1 MSDSSNINW
10 FPGHMKKTRELIQ
23 ENLKLVDAAV
33 ELLDARIPASSRNPI
48 IGDLVK
54 NKIRIIV
61 LNKSDLAD
69 PERTAQWAEKLR
81 KDGSRVLMMNAES
94 GEGASSL
101 RSLLA
106 RIRDENNEG
115 RQRKRALRLMIVGI
129 PNVGKSSLI
138 NRLTGSKGARTG
150 NKPGVTRGKQWLS
163 LGDDIMLLD
172 TPGILWP
179 KFEDQSAA
187 KKLAFCG
194 SIRDEILDLPTLG
207 MDLIGLLSEI
217 APGLLT
223 ARYKLERI
231 EDTPL
236 LTMEAIAAKRG
247 FILSGKRIDY
257 DRTARTVIDEFRAG
271 TIGRISL
278 E

>member
-1 MSDSSNINW
+1 MSDNSNINW

-69 PERTAQWAEKLR
+69 PERTAQWAEKFR
-81 KDGSRVLMMNAES
+81 KDGSRVLIMNAES